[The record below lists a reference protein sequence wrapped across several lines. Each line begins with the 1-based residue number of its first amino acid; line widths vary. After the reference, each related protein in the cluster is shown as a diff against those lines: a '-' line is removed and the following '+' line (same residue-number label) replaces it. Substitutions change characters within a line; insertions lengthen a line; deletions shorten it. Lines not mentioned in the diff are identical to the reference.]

1 MSEKEEPQEQIT
13 KALLSLATA
22 VSSTLTKPI
31 FFAVERDEGGE
42 MVIRQIEFLTTD
54 EFAALCKKD
63 RKTVY
68 AWIRQGIGPKWYQ
81 PVPFG
86 DKLCLLSEAL
96 DWIMSDRKS
105 GNESAS
111 LSVVG

>member
-1 MSEKEEPQEQIT
+1 MGAKLESQEQIT

-31 FFAVERDEGGE
+31 FFTVERDESGE

-96 DWIMSDRKS
+96 NWIMSDKS
-105 GNESAS
+105 AGNETAS

>member
-1 MSEKEEPQEQIT
+1 MSAKVEAQEQIT

-22 VSSTLTKPI
+22 VSSILTKPI
-31 FFAVERDEGGE
+31 FFVVERDEGGE

-68 AWIRQGIGPKWYQ
+68 AWIRQGIGPRWFQ

-96 DWIMSDRKS
+96 DWIMSDKK
-105 GNESAS
+105 ETAS